1 MGFCQVPAERPL
13 RCPHCNKN
21 LPTRV
26 KWGGISSKPY
36 KKLAKE
42 LDEYRHFVHD
52 SRLDGAAEISRFLGI
67 GQATFYKRIKK
78 EMLES
83 GVLFRRKHP
92 GGHAKIST
100 DYFTFKELIFAW
112 LIRRKVL

>member
-1 MGFCQVPAERPL
+1 MGFCQVPKQVPL

-21 LPTRV
+21 LPYRF

-42 LDEYRHFVHD
+42 LDDFRQFVHD

-67 GQATFYKRIKK
+67 GQTTFYTRVKK
-78 EMLES
+78 EMLKS

-92 GGHAKIST
+92 GGSAKITT
-100 DYFTFKELIFAW
+100 DYFTYKELVFAW
-112 LIRRKVL
+112 LIKRKVL